1 MDFAE
6 TPRVRELS
14 EKVWRFMDERVR
26 PAEEEYWRG
35 FSAETI
41 PQRISP
47 VMEELKTEAR
57 RRGLWN
63 LFLPDKRFG
72 PGLTNLEYGALAEIM
87 GWSAIASEAMNC
99 SAPDTG
105 NMEVLAQFGTREQ
118 QDSWLQPL
126 LAGEIRSCIGMT
138 EPEVASSDPTQL
150 ATRIDRD
157 GDDYVINGHKWF
169 TSGAAHPLARVILLI
184 GVTDPDAER
193 HARHTMVLVPVDAPG
208 VTIVRQLK
216 VFGFDDPGS
225 HCEILLE
232 NVRVPQS
239 NRIGDEGTAFMIA
252 QARLGPGR
260 LHHCM
265 RLIGAAE
272 RALSLM
278 CERAKSRTAFG
289 KRLAEQGVVREQIA
303 RSRIE
308 IEQARLLCQKAA
320 WLLDT
325 QGSLGARFEIS
336 AIKVVAPNV
345 AQAVIDRAI
354 QVHGGAGV
362 SQDLPLTQMFA
373 YARSARFMDGPD
385 EVHLSIIGREELK
398 REEGRA

>member
-6 TPRVRELS
+6 THRVRELS

-26 PAEEEYWRG
+26 PAEDEYWRG

-157 GDDYVINGHKWF
+157 GNDYVINGHKWF

>member
-6 TPRVRELS
+6 TQRVRELS
-14 EKVWRFMDERVR
+14 EKVWRFMDERIR

-47 VMEELKTEAR
+47 VMEELKAEAR

-105 NMEVLAQFGTREQ
+105 NMEVLAQFGTPEQ
-118 QDSWLQPL
+118 QDTWLQPL

-169 TSGAAHPLARVILLI
+169 TSGAAHPNARVILLI
-184 GVTDPDAER
+184 GMTHPDAER
-193 HARHTMVLVPVDAPG
+193 HARHTMVLVPIDAAG

-225 HCEILLE
+225 HCEVLLE
-232 NVRVPQS
+232 NVRVPQTA
-239 NRIGDEGTAFMIA
+239 RIGDEGTAFMIA

-272 RALSLM
+272 HALSLM

-303 RSRIE
+303 KSRIE

-345 AQAVIDRAI
+345 AQTVIDRAI

-385 EVHLSIIGREELK
+385 EVHYSIIGREELK

>member
-1 MDFAE
+1 M
-6 TPRVRELS
+6 
-14 EKVWRFMDERVR
+14 
-26 PAEEEYWRG
+26 
-35 FSAETI
+35 
-41 PQRISP
+41 
-47 VMEELKTEAR
+47 
-57 RRGLWN
+57 
-63 LFLPDKRFG
+63 
-72 PGLTNLEYGALAEIM
+72 
-87 GWSAIASEAMNC
+87 
-99 SAPDTG
+99 
-105 NMEVLAQFGTREQ
+105 
-118 QDSWLQPL
+118 
-126 LAGEIRSCIGMT
+126 
-138 EPEVASSDPTQL
+138 
-150 ATRIDRD
+150 
-157 GDDYVINGHKWF
+157 
-169 TSGAAHPLARVILLI
+169 
-184 GVTDPDAER
+184 
-193 HARHTMVLVPVDAPG
+193 
-208 VTIVRQLK
+208 
-216 VFGFDDPGS
+216 
-225 HCEILLE
+225 LLE

-336 AIKVVAPNV
+336 AIKVVAPNI

-354 QVHGGAGV
+354 QVHGGPACRR
-362 SQDLPLTQMFA
+362 TC
-373 YARSARFMDGPD
+373 
-385 EVHLSIIGREELK
+385 H
-398 REEGRA
+398 

>member
-105 NMEVLAQFGTREQ
+105 NMEVLAQFGTPEQ
-118 QDSWLQPL
+118 QETWLTPL

-169 TSGAAHPLARVILLI
+169 TSGAAHPNAKVILLI
-184 GVTDPDAER
+184 GVTHPDAER
-193 HARHTMVLVPVDAPG
+193 HARHTMVLVPIDALG
-208 VTIVRQLK
+208 VTIVRQLT

-225 HCEILLE
+225 HCEVLLE

-272 RALSLM
+272 HALSLM

-345 AQAVIDRAI
+345 AQIVIDRAI

-385 EVHLSIIGREELK
+385 EVHYSIIGREELK

>member
-6 TPRVRELS
+6 TQRVRELS
-14 EKVWRFMDERVR
+14 EKVWRFMDERIR
-26 PAEEEYWRG
+26 PAEAEYWRG

-57 RRGLWN
+57 KRGLWN

-105 NMEVLAQFGTREQ
+105 NMEVLAQFGTPEQ
-118 QDSWLQPL
+118 QETWLQPL

-169 TSGAAHPLARVILLI
+169 TSGAAHPNAKVILLI
-184 GVTDPDAER
+184 GVTHPDAER
-193 HARHTMVLVPVDAPG
+193 HARHTMVLVPIDAPG
-208 VTIVRQLK
+208 RDHRPPAQGLRLRRS
-216 VFGFDDPGS
+216 GEPLRSPARERARPADQS
-225 HCEILLE
+225 H
-232 NVRVPQS
+232 RRRGD
-239 NRIGDEGTAFMIA
+239 RIHDRAGTARPRTSA
-252 QARLGPGR
+252 P
-260 LHHCM
+260 LHASDRRC
-265 RLIGAAE
+265 RA
-272 RALSLM
+272 RALAHV
-278 CERAKSRTAFG
+278 RARQVTH
-289 KRLAEQGVVREQIA
+289 RVRETPCRA
-303 RSRIE
+303 RAWYASRSRRSRIE

-325 QGSLGARFEIS
+325 AGQPRRPLRDLGDQG
-336 AIKVVAPNV
+336 
-345 AQAVIDRAI
+345 
-354 QVHGGAGV
+354 
-362 SQDLPLTQMFA
+362 
-373 YARSARFMDGPD
+373 
-385 EVHLSIIGREELK
+385 
-398 REEGRA
+398 GRAQRRRRRSSIAPSRCTAAPASRRICR

>member
-6 TPRVRELS
+6 TQRVRELS
-14 EKVWRFMDERVR
+14 EKVWRFMDERIR

-105 NMEVLAQFGTREQ
+105 NMEVLAQFGTPEQ
-118 QDSWLQPL
+118 QETWLQPL

-150 ATRIDRD
+150 ATRIDRA

-169 TSGAAHPLARVILLI
+169 TSGAAHPNARVILLI
-184 GVTDPDAER
+184 GVTHPDAER
-193 HARHTMVLVPVDAPG
+193 HARHTMVLVPIDALG

-225 HCEILLE
+225 HCEVLLE
-232 NVRVPQS
+232 NVRVPQTA
-239 NRIGDEGTAFMIA
+239 RIGDEGTAFMIA

-278 CERAKSRTAFG
+278 CDRAKSRTAFG

-303 RSRIE
+303 KSRIE

-345 AQAVIDRAI
+345 AQTVIDRAI

-385 EVHLSIIGREELK
+385 EVHYSIIGREELK

>member
-1 MDFAE
+1 MDFRE
-6 TPRVRELS
+6 SQRVRELR
-14 EKVWRFMDERVR
+14 EQLWDFIDEQVR
-26 PAEEEYWRG
+26 PAERRYWDE
-35 FSAETI
+35 FSAATI

-47 VMEELKTEAR
+47 VMEDLKTEAR

-63 LFLPDKRFG
+63 LFLPDDRFG
-72 PGLTNLEYGALAEIM
+72 PGLTNVEYAPLAEIS
-87 GWSAIASEAMNC
+87 GWSPLAPEAMNC

-105 NMEVLAQFGTREQ
+105 NMEVLAQFGTPEQ
-118 QDSWLQPL
+118 QERWLKPL

-138 EPEVASSDPTQL
+138 EPDVASSDPTQL
-150 ATRIDRD
+150 ALRIDRD
-157 GDDYVINGHKWF
+157 GDDYVINGRKWF
-169 TSGAAHPLARVILLI
+169 ISGAAHPNAKVVLLM
-184 GVTDPDAER
+184 GLTSPEAER
-193 HARHTMVLVPVDAPG
+193 HQRHTIVLVPIDAPG
-208 VTIVRQLK
+208 VAVVRQLQ

-225 HCEILLE
+225 HCEMVFE

-239 NRIGDEGTAFMIA
+239 NRIGEEGMAFLIA
-252 QARLGPGR
+252 QMRLGPGR

-265 RLIGAAE
+265 RMLGLAE

-278 CERAKSRTAFG
+278 VDRARTRTAFG

-303 RSRIE
+303 RSRVE

-325 QGSLGARFEIS
+325 EGSRGARFEIS

-345 AQAVIDRAI
+345 ACAVIDRAI

-362 SQDLPLTQMFA
+362 SQDLPLTQMYA
-373 YARSARFMDGPD
+373 YARATRFMDGPD
-385 EVHLSIIGREELK
+385 EVHLAAIGREELK
-398 REEGRA
+398 REDGRR

>member
-6 TPRVRELS
+6 TQRVRELS
-14 EKVWRFMDERVR
+14 EKVWRFMDERIR

-72 PGLTNLEYGALAEIM
+72 PGLTNLEYGALAEIL

-105 NMEVLAQFGTREQ
+105 NMEVLAQFGTPEQ
-118 QDSWLQPL
+118 QETWLTPL

-169 TSGAAHPLARVILLI
+169 TSGAAHPNARVILLI
-184 GVTDPDAER
+184 GVTHPDAER
-193 HARHTMVLVPVDAPG
+193 HARHTMVLVPIDASG

-232 NVRVPQS
+232 NVRVPQTA
-239 NRIGDEGTAFMIA
+239 RIGDEGTAFMIA

-303 RSRIE
+303 KSRIE

-345 AQAVIDRAI
+345 AQTVIDRAI

-385 EVHLSIIGREELK
+385 EVHYSIIGREELK

>member
-14 EKVWRFMDERVR
+14 ERVWRFMDERIR

-47 VMEELKTEAR
+47 VMEELKVEAR

-105 NMEVLAQFGTREQ
+105 NMEVLAQFGTPEQ
-118 QDSWLQPL
+118 QDAWLTPL

-150 ATRIDRD
+150 ATRIARD

-169 TSGAAHPLARVILLI
+169 TSGAAHPQAKVILLI
-184 GVTDPDAER
+184 GMTDPDAER
-193 HARHTMVLVPVDAPG
+193 HARHTMVLVPIDAPG

-385 EVHLSIIGREELK
+385 EVHRSIIGREELK

>member
-6 TPRVRELS
+6 TQRVRELS
-14 EKVWRFMDERVR
+14 EKVWRFMDERIR
-26 PAEEEYWRG
+26 PAEEEYWAG

-47 VMEELKTEAR
+47 VMEELKAEAR

-87 GWSAIASEAMNC
+87 GWSPIASEVMNC

-105 NMEVLAQFGTREQ
+105 NMEVLAQFGTAEQ
-118 QDSWLQPL
+118 QHTWLEPL

-138 EPEVASSDPTQL
+138 EPGVASSDPTQL

-157 GDDYVINGHKWF
+157 GDDYVINGRKWF
-169 TSGAAHPLARVILLI
+169 TSGAAHPNAKVILLI
-184 GVTDPDAER
+184 GMTHPDAER
-193 HARHTMVLVPVDAPG
+193 HARHTMVLVPFGTPG

-216 VFGFDDPGS
+216 VYGFDDPGS
-225 HCEILLE
+225 HCEVLLE
-232 NVRVPQS
+232 NVRVPQT

-272 RALSLM
+272 HALSLM

-303 RSRIE
+303 KSRIE

-354 QVHGGAGV
+354 QVHGGAGQSKV
-362 SQDLPLTQMFA
+362 PA
-373 YARSARFMDGPD
+373 PVRARCRPGPAR
-385 EVHLSIIGREELK
+385 
-398 REEGRA
+398 

>member
-6 TPRVRELS
+6 TPRVRELR
-14 EKVWRFMDERVR
+14 EKVWRFMDERIR

-105 NMEVLAQFGTREQ
+105 NMEVLAQFGTPEQ
-118 QDSWLQPL
+118 QETWLQPL

-150 ATRIDRD
+150 ATRIDRER
-157 GDDYVINGHKWF
+157 GDYVINGHKWF
-169 TSGAAHPLARVILLI
+169 TSGAAHPSAKVILLI
-184 GVTDPDAER
+184 GVTHPDAER
-193 HARHTMVLVPVDAPG
+193 HARHTMVLVPIDSPG

-225 HCEILLE
+225 HCEVLLE
-232 NVRVPQS
+232 NVRVPQT

-303 RSRIE
+303 KSRIE

-345 AQAVIDRAI
+345 AQTVIDRAI

-385 EVHLSIIGREELK
+385 EVHYSIIGREELK

>member
-14 EKVWRFMDERVR
+14 ERVWRFMDERIR

-47 VMEELKTEAR
+47 VMEELKVEAR

-105 NMEVLAQFGTREQ
+105 NMEVLAQFGTPEQ
-118 QDSWLQPL
+118 QDAWLTPL

-150 ATRIDRD
+150 ATRIARD

-169 TSGAAHPLARVILLI
+169 TSGAAHPHAKVILLI
-184 GVTDPDAER
+184 GMTDPDAER
-193 HARHTMVLVPVDAPG
+193 HARHTMVLVPIDAPG

>member
-6 TPRVRELS
+6 TQRVRELS
-14 EKVWRFMDERVR
+14 EKVWRFMDERIR

-47 VMEELKTEAR
+47 VMEELKAEAR

-63 LFLPDKRFG
+63 LFLPDNRFG

-105 NMEVLAQFGTREQ
+105 NMEVLAQFGTPEQ
-118 QDSWLQPL
+118 QDMWLQPL

-169 TSGAAHPLARVILLI
+169 TSGAAHPNARVILLI
-184 GVTDPDAER
+184 GMTHPDAER
-193 HARHTMVLVPVDAPG
+193 HARHTMVLVPIDAAG

-225 HCEILLE
+225 HCEVLLE
-232 NVRVPQS
+232 NVRVPQTA
-239 NRIGDEGTAFMIA
+239 RIGDEGTAFMIA

-272 RALSLM
+272 HALSLM

-303 RSRIE
+303 KSRIE

-345 AQAVIDRAI
+345 AQTVIDRAI

-385 EVHLSIIGREELK
+385 EVHYSIIGREELK

>member
-14 EKVWRFMDERVR
+14 ERVWRFMDERIR

-47 VMEELKTEAR
+47 VMEELKVEAR

-105 NMEVLAQFGTREQ
+105 NMEVLAQFGTPEQ
-118 QDSWLQPL
+118 QDAWLTPL

-150 ATRIDRD
+150 ATRIARD

-169 TSGAAHPLARVILLI
+169 TSGAAHPQAKVILLI
-184 GVTDPDAER
+184 GMTDPDAER
-193 HARHTMVLVPVDAPG
+193 HARHTMVLVPIDAPG

>member
-14 EKVWRFMDERVR
+14 EKVWRFMDERIR

-105 NMEVLAQFGTREQ
+105 NMEVLAQFGTPEQ
-118 QDSWLQPL
+118 QETWLTPL

-169 TSGAAHPLARVILLI
+169 TSGAAHPNATVILLI
-184 GVTDPDAER
+184 GVTHPDAER
-193 HARHTMVLVPVDAPG
+193 HARHTMVLVPIDAPG

-232 NVRVPQS
+232 DVRVPQS

-303 RSRIE
+303 KSRIE

-345 AQAVIDRAI
+345 AQTVIDRAI
-354 QVHGGAGV
+354 QVFGGAGV

-385 EVHLSIIGREELK
+385 EVHYSIIGREELK

>member
-105 NMEVLAQFGTREQ
+105 NMEVLAQFGTPEQ
-118 QDSWLQPL
+118 QETWLTPL

-150 ATRIDRD
+150 ATRLDRD

-169 TSGAAHPLARVILLI
+169 TSGAAHPNAKVILLI
-184 GVTDPDAER
+184 GVTHPDAER
-193 HARHTMVLVPVDAPG
+193 HARHTMVLVPIDALG
-208 VTIVRQLK
+208 VTIVRQLT

-225 HCEILLE
+225 HCEVLLE

-272 RALSLM
+272 HALSLM

-345 AQAVIDRAI
+345 AQTVIDRAI

-385 EVHLSIIGREELK
+385 EVHYSIIGREELK

>member
-1 MDFAE
+1 MDFTE

-14 EKVWRFMDERVR
+14 ERVWQFMDERIR
-26 PAEEEYWRG
+26 PAEDEYWRG

-87 GWSAIASEAMNC
+87 GWSPIASEAMNC

-105 NMEVLAQFGTREQ
+105 NMEVLAQFGTPEQ
-118 QDSWLQPL
+118 QEAWLTPL

-169 TSGAAHPLARVILLI
+169 TSGAAHPSAKVILLI
-184 GVTDPDAER
+184 GMTHPDAER
-193 HARHTMVLVPVDAPG
+193 HARHTMVLVPIDAPG

-225 HCEILLE
+225 HCEVLLE

-252 QARLGPGR
+252 QARLGAGR

-272 RALSLM
+272 HALSLM

-289 KRLAEQGVVREQIA
+289 KRLSEQGVVREQIA

-362 SQDLPLTQMFA
+362 SQDLPLTQMFS

-385 EVHLSIIGREELK
+385 EVHLSIIGREEMK
-398 REEGRA
+398 REEGRV

>member
-105 NMEVLAQFGTREQ
+105 NMEVLAQFGTPEQ
-118 QDSWLQPL
+118 QETWLTPL

-169 TSGAAHPLARVILLI
+169 TSGAAHPNAKVILLI
-184 GVTDPDAER
+184 GVTHPDAER
-193 HARHTMVLVPVDAPG
+193 HARHTMVLVPIDALG
-208 VTIVRQLK
+208 VTIVRQLT

-225 HCEILLE
+225 HCEVLLE

-272 RALSLM
+272 HALSLM

-345 AQAVIDRAI
+345 AQTVIDRAI

-385 EVHLSIIGREELK
+385 EVHYSIIGREELK

>member
-14 EKVWRFMDERVR
+14 ERVWRFMDERIR

-47 VMEELKTEAR
+47 VMEELKVEAR

-105 NMEVLAQFGTREQ
+105 NMEVLAQFGTPEQ
-118 QDSWLQPL
+118 QDAWLAPL

-150 ATRIDRD
+150 ATRIARD

-169 TSGAAHPLARVILLI
+169 TSGAAHPHAKVILLI
-184 GVTDPDAER
+184 GMTDPDAER
-193 HARHTMVLVPVDAPG
+193 HARHTMALVPIDAPG

>member
-26 PAEEEYWRG
+26 PAEDEYWRG

-157 GDDYVINGHKWF
+157 GNDYVINGHKWF

>member
-1 MDFAE
+1 MDFSE
-6 TPRVRELS
+6 SPRVRELRDRL
-14 EKVWRFMDERVR
+14 WTFIDERVR
-26 PAEEEYWRG
+26 PAESRYWEE
-35 FSAETI
+35 FSAAAI

-47 VMEELKTEAR
+47 VMEELKAEAR
-57 RRGLWN
+57 TRGLWN
-63 LFLPDKRFG
+63 LFLPDARFG
-72 PGLTNLEYGALAEIM
+72 TGLSNVEYAPLAEIS
-87 GWSAIASEAMNC
+87 GWSPLAPEAMNC

-105 NMEVLAQFGTREQ
+105 NMEVLAQFGTPEQ
-118 QDSWLQPL
+118 QEQWLAPL

-138 EPEVASSDPTQL
+138 EPDVASSDPTQL
-150 ATRIDRD
+150 ALRIARD
-157 GDDYVINGHKWF
+157 AGDYVINGRKWF
-169 TSGAAHPLARVILLI
+169 ISGAAHPNAKVVLLM
-184 GVTDPDAER
+184 GLTNPEAER
-193 HARHTMVLVPVDAPG
+193 HQRHTIVLVPLDAPG
-208 VTIVRQLK
+208 VSIVRQLQ

-225 HCEILLE
+225 HCEITFE

-239 NRIGDEGTAFMIA
+239 NRIGEEGMAFLIA
-252 QARLGPGR
+252 QMRLGPGR

-265 RLIGAAE
+265 RMLGLAE

-278 CERAKSRTAFG
+278 VDRARTRTAFG

-303 RSRIE
+303 RSRVE

-325 QGSLGARFEIS
+325 EGSRGARFEIS

-345 AQAVIDRAI
+345 ACAVIDRAI

-362 SQDLPLTQMFA
+362 SQDLPLTQMYS
-373 YARSARFMDGPD
+373 YARATRFMDGPD
-385 EVHLSIIGREELK
+385 EVHLAAIGREELK